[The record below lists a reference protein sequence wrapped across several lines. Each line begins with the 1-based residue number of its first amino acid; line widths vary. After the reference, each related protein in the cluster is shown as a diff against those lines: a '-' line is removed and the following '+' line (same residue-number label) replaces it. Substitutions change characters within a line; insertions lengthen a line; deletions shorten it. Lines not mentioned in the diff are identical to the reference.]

1 MPYLVCEGLLRQGA
15 ATMVAGAA
23 TMVAGAVTVADLMAV
38 TAGASIEEHHDDS
51 VHDWCS
57 LVAVDSQ

>member
-1 MPYLVCEGLLRQGA
+1 
-15 ATMVAGAA
+15 MVAGAA